1 MARKHPKADTNV
13 EPVVGKPVLNK
24 ENLEGL
30 LEIQCTR
37 EEVMAFFGFK
47 SKTYLQKWIKQNY
60 DGQTFEQLQAQCGV
74 RGQASLRRMAFQ
86 VAEKQPAVLI
96 FLLKSMCHL
105 HEEQVVTIDTDD
117 KQVNAFMAS
126 VKTASKAI
134 ENCTNL
140 VAGLPAREDDGEE
153 GDSDVKLPS

>member
-1 MARKHPKADTNV
+1 MAKKQPKPDTNT
-13 EPVVGKPVLNK
+13 ETVVGKPVLNR

-37 EEVMAFFGFK
+37 EEVMSFFGFK
-47 SKTYLQKWIKQNY
+47 SKTYLQKWIKDNY
-60 DGQTFEQLQAQCGV
+60 EGQTFEQLSQQFKV
-74 RGQASLRRMAFQ
+74 KGQASLRRLAFQ

-105 HEEQVVTIDTDD
+105 HDEQVVTVNTDD
-117 KQVNAFMAS
+117 RQVNAFMAS

-134 ENCTNL
+134 SNCTNL
-140 VAGLPAREDDGEE
+140 VAGLPAKE
-153 GDSDVKLPS
+153 GDEEEVDLDA